1 MGCHEQDGGVIQ
13 LNGPVYWSP
22 LYIGI
27 AYVLPQVHPTST
39 DILSFLRDIGQ
50 AMSFFH
56 VRYGSFQLLHLSEL
70 LRDRKKKKYSFYDTT
85 LIATALDLG
94 IAFCS

>member
-13 LNGPVYWSP
+13 SNGPVYWSLP
-22 LYIGI
+22 CIGL

-39 DILSFLRDIGQ
+39 DILSFFQGIGQ

-56 VRYGSFQLLHLSEL
+56 IRYGSFQLLHLSEL
-70 LRDRKKKKYSFYDTT
+70 LREKKISRLYDITS
-85 LIATALDLG
+85 IATALILG
-94 IAFCS
+94 MAFCS

>member
-13 LNGPVYWSP
+13 LNGSVYWSP

-70 LRDRKKKKYSFYDTT
+70 LRKKKIYSLYDIT
-85 LIATALDLG
+85 LIATALILG
-94 IAFCS
+94 MAFCS

>member
-22 LYIGI
+22 PYIGV

-70 LRDRKKKKYSFYDTT
+70 LREKKISSFYDITS
-85 LIATALDLG
+85 IATALILG
-94 IAFCS
+94 MAFCS

>member
-1 MGCHEQDGGVIQ
+1 MDQSIGA
-13 LNGPVYWSP
+13 P

-56 VRYGSFQLLHLSEL
+56 IRYGSFQLLHLSEL
-70 LRDRKKKKYSFYDTT
+70 LRERKKNIQLLQYYFD
-85 LIATALDLG
+85 
-94 IAFCS
+94 